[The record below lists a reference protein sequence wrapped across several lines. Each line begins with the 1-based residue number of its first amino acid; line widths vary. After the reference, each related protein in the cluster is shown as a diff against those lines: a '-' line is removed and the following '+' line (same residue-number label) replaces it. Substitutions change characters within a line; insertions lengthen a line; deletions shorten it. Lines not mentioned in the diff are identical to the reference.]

1 LDYLVTG
8 ADGLLGAAILK
19 YLSKRYDVIG
29 YGKDT
34 LDVTNK
40 NETHKILSKQNP
52 KIIIHT
58 AANTDAEYCE
68 KNPDEAY
75 SVNSKGTENIVDFIL
90 SSKKQ
95 IIIVYISS
103 TGVYGKEKQD
113 PYTENDIAIPTT
125 IHHKSKLIAEQLVS
139 QLENHLIIR
148 TGWLFGGELLN
159 KKNFIYNRFLEGK
172 KNNLIYSDFEQK
184 GNPTFVND
192 LCSQIELL
200 INNKHFGLYNCV
212 GEGVASR
219 YEYVK
224 EIISCLGLPCKV
236 LKAPHKT
243 FNRIAP
249 VSFNESAINY
259 KLNSLKI
266 NVMQPW
272 KKALADYVRTIDLY
286 KKMNS

>member
-1 LDYLVTG
+1 MDYLVTG
-8 ADGLLGAAILK
+8 ADGLLGTAIIK
-19 YLSKRYDVIG
+19 YLSKRYDVKG

-34 LDVTNK
+34 LDVTNRVA
-40 NETHKILSKQNP
+40 THNILFKDNP

-58 AANTDAEYCE
+58 AANTDAEDCE
-68 KNPDEAY
+68 KNPDKAY
-75 SVNSKGTENIVDFIL
+75 SVNSNGTKNIVDFIL
-90 SSKKQ
+90 SIKKQ
-95 IIIVYISS
+95 IILVYISS
-103 TGVYGKEKQD
+103 TGVYGKKQQD

-125 IHHKSKLIAEQLVS
+125 IHHKSKLNAEGFVS

-148 TGWLFGGELLN
+148 TGWLFGGELMK
-159 KKNFIYNRFLEGK
+159 KKNFVYNRLLEGE
-172 KNNLIYSDFEQK
+172 KNDLIYSDYEQR

-192 LCSQIELL
+192 VCAQIELL
-200 INNKHFGLYNCV
+200 ILKKCYGLYNCV
-212 GEGVASR
+212 GEGVATR

-224 EIISCLGLPCKV
+224 EIISYSGLFCKV
-236 LKAPHKT
+236 IKSPHKK

-272 KKALADYVRTIDLY
+272 EKALSDYVRTINLY
-286 KKMNS
+286 KK